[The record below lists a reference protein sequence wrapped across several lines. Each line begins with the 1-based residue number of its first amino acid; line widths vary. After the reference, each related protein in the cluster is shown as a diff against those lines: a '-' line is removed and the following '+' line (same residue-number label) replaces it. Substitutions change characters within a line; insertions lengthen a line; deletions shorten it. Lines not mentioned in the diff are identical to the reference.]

1 VLVVGVGVY
10 VSVSVGVG
18 GGVCVSV
25 GGGVCLSV
33 VVGVMD
39 LYFRLISVCWIPIY
53 FCPLDFHPV
62 NFNVEFL

>member
-1 VLVVGVGVY
+1 M
-10 VSVSVGVG
+10 
-18 GGVCVSV
+18 SV

-53 FCPLDFHPV
+53 FLSVGFSSG
-62 NFNVEFL
+62 EF

>member
-1 VLVVGVGVY
+1 MLVVGVGVY

-18 GGVCVSV
+18 GGVC
-25 GGGVCLSV
+25 LSV
-33 VVGVMD
+33 FVGVMD